1 MSSWHIFSKTIEQI
15 VGRVKVSELL
25 SVQGT
30 QYSEEDLVVW
40 NRTPIRITGH
50 QSVNI
55 EQTGTMRLL
64 FNCGTIVSVLIAN
77 TFQS

>member
-1 MSSWHIFSKTIEQI
+1 MISWHIFSKAIEQI

-30 QYSEEDLVVW
+30 QSSEEDLVVW
-40 NRTPIRITGH
+40 NRTQIRITGH
-50 QSVNI
+50 QSVSI
-55 EQTGTMRLL
+55 EPTGTMRLM
-64 FNCGTIVSVLIAN
+64 FDFVTIVSVLIAN